1 MPIIIT
7 AQECMA
13 KNMLASV
20 ADEAASGAT
29 STTITGGVVKINAN
43 VNASFFVK

>member
-1 MPIIIT
+1 
-7 AQECMA
+7 MA

-20 ADEAASGAT
+20 AEDSASGGTQT
-29 STTITGGVVKINAN
+29 SISGGVVKIYAN